1 MANVGYPA
9 AKQELTEVEAAAGAL
24 GFEVVALEI
33 TRPEDIAPAFDGIKD
48 RADVLYVVADA
59 LVNSYGT
66 RINTLALG
74 GRLPAM
80 YGSSSGSGA
89 RAGFLLCYGASYPG
103 LFRRTAELV
112 DKILRGAKPSDIPVE
127 EPTKFELVI
136 NLKTAR
142 ALGIEVPYNLLV
154 LADEVIE

>member
-1 MANVGYPA
+1 M
-9 AKQELTEVEAAAGAL
+9 
-24 GFEVVALEI
+24 EI
-33 TRPEDIAPAFDGIKD
+33 TRPEDIAPALDGINN
-48 RADVLYVVADA
+48 RADVLYVAIDA
-59 LVNSYGT
+59 LLTSNST

-74 GRLPAM
+74 ARLPAIF
-80 YGSSSGSGA
+80 GSTAGA
-89 RAGFLLCYGASYPG
+89 QAGFLLCYGPSYPG

-127 EPTKFELVI
+127 EPTKFELII

-142 ALGIEVPYNLLV
+142 ALGIEVSHNLLV